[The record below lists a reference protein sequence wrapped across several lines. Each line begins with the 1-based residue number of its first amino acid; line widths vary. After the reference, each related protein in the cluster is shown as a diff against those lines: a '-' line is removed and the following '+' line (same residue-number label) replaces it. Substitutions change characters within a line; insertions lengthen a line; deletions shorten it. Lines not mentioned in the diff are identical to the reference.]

1 MNYNPKIDP
10 GRAASG
16 DSRQAHYSV
25 DGGLFF
31 AEPRPGQCLRT
42 FLRERGAFGVKKGCD
57 AGDCGAC
64 TIWLDGMPVHS
75 CLMPA
80 FRAAGR
86 EITTIEGLARDGELH
101 PVQQAFLDAQAFQC
115 GFCTAG
121 MIMTATALD
130 EKQRADLPHA
140 LKGNLCRCTG
150 YRAISDAL
158 HGKAEVEEDV
168 AGDACG
174 ASVPNPF
181 ARAIVT
187 GKARYTMDVAVQ
199 GLLHLKVLRSPHAH
213 ARILAIGRERAL
225 AVPGVVA
232 VFTWEDVPRRLY
244 STATHEDHLVDPD
257 DTYML
262 DNVVRFV
269 GQRVAAVVA
278 ESEASADKACRLL
291 DVTYEVLP
299 AVFDPVAAMAP
310 GASVL
315 HDKGGEEQGNIYAD
329 IHGEVGSVAEGF
341 AEADA
346 VHEMTYSTS
355 RVQHVHLETHGSI
368 AWRGD
373 DGRIHVRTSSQAPFI
388 AKQKLC
394 HLFGLRPRDVHVFT
408 ERVGGGF
415 GGKQE
420 MISEDLCVLAAL
432 KTGRPVKW
440 EFTREEQFIG
450 ATTRH
455 QMTTRV
461 KLGAK
466 RDGALTAIEIQ
477 VVSNTGAYGG
487 HAGETLAAALGSP
500 MSAYRCPNKKAVGYA
515 VYTNMVPAGG
525 FRGYGA
531 SQSTFAI
538 ECAIDE
544 LARLVGLDPFA
555 MRRRNMVRPDDWIE
569 SVWKDPSDVG
579 FGSYGLDQCLDL
591 VEGALADGGGDPK
604 PPGDDWAE
612 GTGIALAML
621 ECGPPT
627 EHRSGAQMS
636 LLPDGTYHLAVG
648 STEMGNGSVTS
659 HRQIAASMLGAR
671 AGSIA
676 IINADT
682 DLAPYDTGTF
692 ASTGTVVAGQ
702 AVALTAAALRD
713 NILEFASRHSGANKN
728 DCRLD
733 GDAVVR
739 CGRRIA
745 LADLHAA
752 GVAKG
757 HRFEAKRKAYLSPRT
772 VAFNVHGVRLA
783 VNRITGEIRILH
795 SVHAADIGR
804 PINPMQCRGQ
814 INGAIAMGLGWALT
828 ENMVHDEHGAVA
840 NPALR
845 NYRIPAFADVPP
857 SQVFFA
863 DTYDA
868 IGPLGAKSQGECAI
882 NPVAPAI
889 ANALADATGVRFP
902 HLPFTPDRIF
912 SRLGAP
918 R

>member
-1 MNYNPKIDP
+1 MNYSVTPP
-10 GRAASG
+10 HQTSG
-16 DSRQAHYSV
+16 ADAHRPIYTV
-25 DGGLFF
+25 NGQLFS
-31 AEPRPGQCLRT
+31 AEPQPGQCLRT
-42 FLRERGAFGVKKGCD
+42 FLRERGIFGVKKGCD

-64 TIWLDGMPVHS
+64 TVWLDGTPIHS

-86 EITTIEGLARDGELH
+86 VVTTIEGLAPDGALH
-101 PVQQAFLDAQAFQC
+101 PMQQAFLDAQAFQC
-115 GFCTAG
+115 GYCAAG
-121 MIMTATALD
+121 MIMTAAALD
-130 EKQRADLPHA
+130 DERRADLPHA

-150 YRAISDAL
+150 YRAIGDAL
-158 HGKAEVEEDV
+158 QGVAATEHDV
-168 AGDACG
+168 AGRACG
-174 ASVPNPF
+174 ASLPNPF
-181 ARAIVT
+181 GEAIVT
-187 GKARYTMDVAVQ
+187 GRARYTMDVAVD

-213 ARILAIGRERAL
+213 ARIVAVGRDKAM
-225 AVPGVVA
+225 AVPGVVEI
-232 VFTWEDVPRRLY
+232 FTWEDVPRRLY

-257 DTYML
+257 DTYIL

-269 GQRVAAVVA
+269 GQRIAAVVA
-278 ESEASADKACRLL
+278 ETEAAAETACRLL
-291 DVTYEVLP
+291 DVSYEILP

-310 GASVL
+310 DAPIL
-315 HDKGGEEQGNIYAD
+315 HDKGGAEKGNIYVD
-329 IHGEVGSVAEGF
+329 IHGEVGSVADGF
-341 AEADA
+341 AAADA

-373 DGRIHVRTSSQAPFI
+373 DGRLHVRTSSQAPFI
-388 AKQKLC
+388 AQQKLC

-420 MISEDLCVLAAL
+420 MISEDLCVLATL
-432 KTGRPVKW
+432 KTGRPVTW
-440 EFTREEQFIG
+440 ELTREEQFIG

-466 RDGALTAIEIQ
+466 RDGTLTAIEIH

-500 MSAYRCPNKKAVGYA
+500 LTSYRCANKKAVGYA
-515 VYTNMVPAGG
+515 VYTNMVPGGG

-531 SQSTFAI
+531 SQTTFAI

-544 LARLVGLDPFA
+544 LARLVGMDPFA
-555 MRRRNMVRPDDWIE
+555 IRRKNMVRPGDWIE
-569 SVWKDPSDVG
+569 SVWNDPSDVG

-591 VEGALADGGGDPK
+591 VEKALASGGGSPK
-604 PPGDDWAE
+604 PEGEDWTQ

-621 ECGPPT
+621 DCGPPT
-627 EHRSGAQMS
+627 EHRAGAQMK

-659 HRQIAASMLGAR
+659 HRQIAASVLGSR
-671 AGSIA
+671 ADSVH

-682 DLAPYDTGTF
+682 DLTPYDTGTF
-692 ASTGTVVAGQ
+692 ASTGTVVAGK
-702 AVALTAAALRD
+702 AVDLAANALRD
-713 NILEFASRHSGANKN
+713 NILDFASRHAGMEAAA
-728 DCRLD
+728 CRLD
-733 GDAVVR
+733 GAAVV
-739 CGRRIA
+739 CGERRIA
-745 LADLHAA
+745 LTDLHVA
-752 GVAKG
+752 GTKAG
-757 HRFEAKRKAYLSPRT
+757 HRFEAKRKSYLSPRT
-772 VAFNVHGVRLA
+772 VAFNVQGVRLA
-783 VNRITGEIRILH
+783 VHRVTGEIRILH

-804 PINPMQCRGQ
+804 LINPMQCRGQ
-814 INGAIAMGLGWALT
+814 IDGAIAMGFGWALT
-828 ENMVHDEHGAVA
+828 ENMVYDAGGAMV

-845 NYRIPAFADVPP
+845 NYRIPAFADVPRTE
-857 SQVFFA
+857 VFFA
-863 DTYDA
+863 DTHDT

-882 NPVAPAI
+882 NPIAPAV
-889 ANALADATGVRFP
+889 ANAIADATGVRFP

-912 SRLGAP
+912 SRLAGQP
-918 R
+918 